1 MQGHAGQ
8 SGQMIQY
15 AVTAVIVLVVL
26 AIRMRG
32 MSRMRRLRLETLWIV
47 PAIYLVFAGTMY
59 YEFPPTGLAWLMC
72 AAGLAVGG
80 GIGWQ
85 RGKLM
90 QIHVDPETHTLN
102 QKASPAAFVFIALL
116 VLFRFGARS
125 MMEAG
130 GSYGT
135 HVNTMLITDV
145 LIAFALGLFASTRL
159 EMYIRAKRLLDEARA
174 ARA

>member
-15 AVTAVIVLVVL
+15 AITAVIVLVVL

-47 PAIYLVFAGTMY
+47 PAIYLVFAGIMF
-59 YEFPPTGLAWLMC
+59 YEFPPTGPAWLLC
-72 AAGLAVGG
+72 AAALAVGA

-90 QIHVDPETHTLN
+90 QIHVDPETHMLN
-102 QKASPAAFVFIALL
+102 QKASPAAFAFIVIL

-130 GSYGT
+130 GSYGV
-135 HVNTMLITDV
+135 HFNAMMVTDV
-145 LIAFALGLFASTRL
+145 LIALALGLFAATRL
-159 EMYIRAKRLLDEARA
+159 EMYIRAKRLLDEART